1 MSDRSIDAKASDASR
16 AEANMFYLIKEPK
29 PSGYVNLS
37 NSSDWEGWIGK
48 SLPTGLAQAVH
59 RRLVSNIK
67 HVLVALE
74 MKAALIVPHAT
85 RGNEPSLLFEPYFHM
100 LNFEFCVGV
109 FSVCEGFGSALR
121 LRETNRDGSAAD
133 RIAIGD
139 WKASLVKQF
148 DPEAKFGLDADV
160 GIVKGVRD
168 KLHQD
173 CLGARENIDWHAFT
187 YEKAFVPAAR
197 AMRCLLKRYAG
208 DVPKET
214 NLTAE

>member
-1 MSDRSIDAKASDASR
+1 MSDRLIDAVNA
-16 AEANMFYLIKEPK
+16 FYLIREPK
-29 PSGYVNLS
+29 PFGFVNIS
-37 NSSDWEGWIGK
+37 NSSNWEAWIGK
-48 SLPTGLAQAVH
+48 TLPAGLAQAVH
-59 RRLVSNIK
+59 RRLVSNLK

-85 RGNEPSLLFEPYFHM
+85 RGSGPSILFEPYFHM

-109 FSVCEGFGSALR
+109 FSVCEGLGSALR

-133 RIAIGD
+133 RIAIVD
-139 WKASLVKQF
+139 WRTSLVKKL
-148 DPEAKFGLDADV
+148 DPEGEFGLDADV
-160 GIVKGVRD
+160 TTVKGVRD

-173 CLGARENIDWHAFT
+173 CLGARENIDWHTFT

-197 AMRCLLKRYAG
+197 AMKCLLKTNAD

-214 NLTAE
+214 NLIAD

>member
-1 MSDRSIDAKASDASR
+1 MSDRSIDAKASGASQT
-16 AEANMFYLIKEPK
+16 ETNMFYLIKEPK

-37 NSSDWEGWIGK
+37 NSSDWEAWIGK

-59 RRLVSNIK
+59 RRLVTNLK

-85 RGNEPSLLFEPYFHM
+85 RGSEPSILFEPYFHM

-109 FSVCEGFGSALR
+109 FSVCEGFGSALW
-121 LRETNRDGSAAD
+121 LRETNRDGSASD

-139 WKASLVKQF
+139 WKASLVKKF
-148 DPEAKFGLDADV
+148 DPEAKFGLDADI
-160 GIVKGVRD
+160 GTVKEVRD

-187 YEKAFVPAAR
+187 YEKASAHQSGFGSRVAR
-197 AMRCLLKRYAG
+197 L
-208 DVPKET
+208 PS
-214 NLTAE
+214 